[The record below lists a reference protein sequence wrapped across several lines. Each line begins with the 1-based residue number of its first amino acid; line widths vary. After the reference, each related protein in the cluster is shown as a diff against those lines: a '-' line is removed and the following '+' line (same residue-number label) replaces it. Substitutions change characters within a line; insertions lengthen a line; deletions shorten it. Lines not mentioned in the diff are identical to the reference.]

1 MTNNG
6 RSPLRS
12 HTRTLAHDPS
22 VPTLT
27 QTPMPAVTTE
37 MRASVINAR
46 PVSPDLSYSRVA
58 AGTTRTSTRTSTPP
72 DPSGFLPL
80 AAMYNPIPPLAV
92 MYNGNIPPHV
102 AMYNDVPSPAMRNPN
117 SSTNATLVPEPIHSP
132 LLATPRLTSTVD
144 WGLLSDPRP
153 MSSLRPHV
161 TASSHVLPVPRER
174 VNDEIDSDTL
184 LPSDST
190 STVSRAVQNMS
201 IEELVGIA
209 RRHQALAQEALAAA
223 SERGRTIPPDENLI
237 NFRPVSVNPGTPR
250 NSVVSPAVPSGVGP
264 SQQKHKG
271 VDPRNWGAIDYAH
284 NMTERELDAQRAAQ
298 ENFNLIHRTGKTE
311 QHSQPPRFFDPM
323 TIDPEPRT
331 RDPFLKPMT
340 NVPVSGQTLD
350 DKIDELQ
357 NQLDSLKRTRTMTA
371 EVTPSLTKAQK
382 AVKDSIDRYI
392 STPAPKF
399 RPDPSP
405 AARIVP
411 GSFFDRTLRN
421 ASRVDGSP
429 PSSDPSDSSSSD
441 SESSHGSGPGRSHP
455 SRKHRRRSS
464 SKRRR
469 PKKTN
474 KMILKP
480 IPPREYDG
488 RPDAVA
494 FHRFVKE
501 GSNWVEV
508 GRVPAD
514 QRVFYL
520 SYHLKGHA
528 LQFYNSK
535 VENDENSWT
544 LSDFFWGLFNFCFPV
559 NFREKQRTRLTQCVQ
574 GTKSV
579 LSHKAE
585 WEHIYNTIGH
595 EANQEKVVMFWRSL
609 NADIRKEMFRDKL
622 DPESSSWAE
631 VAAGAESAEIIV
643 NVGRD
648 DDNGLGDAKTQ
659 SRPDDPSTE
668 IDLNGKRRNG
678 GRALSVSA
686 TDIEPSRS
694 KLPDKSAGKHLSAKK
709 RAEYLASG
717 LCFNCGTHGHMSR
730 NCPEINNVAS
740 SVSGKPPGLSAHGLR
755 FTIDDDDDGIQD
767 ALLESTKVLETLDSG
782 TD

>member
-58 AGTTRTSTRTSTPP
+58 VGTTRTSTPP
-72 DPSGFLPL
+72 DPSGFPPL

-92 MYNGNIPPHV
+92 MYNDNIPPHV

-117 SSTNATLVPEPIHSP
+117 PSTNATSVPEPIHSP

-144 WGLLSDPRP
+144 WGLLSDPHP

-161 TASSHVLPVPRER
+161 TAPSHVLPVPRER

-201 IEELVGIA
+201 IEELVSIA

-237 NFRPVSVNPGTPR
+237 NFRPASVNPGTPR

-284 NMTERELDAQRAAQ
+284 NMTERELNAQRAAHD
-298 ENFNLIHRTGKTE
+298 NFNLIHRTGKTE
-311 QHSQPPRFFDPM
+311 EHSQPPRFFDPM
-323 TIDPEPRT
+323 PIDPEPRT

-340 NVPVSGQTLD
+340 DVPVSGQTLD

-371 EVTPSLTKAQK
+371 EVKPSLTEAQK

-508 GRVPAD
+508 GCVPAD

-535 VENDENSWT
+535 E
-544 LSDFFWGLFNFCFPV
+544 
-559 NFREKQRTRLTQCVQ
+559 
-574 GTKSV
+574 
-579 LSHKAE
+579 
-585 WEHIYNTIGH
+585 I
-595 EANQEKVVMFWRSL
+595 
-609 NADIRKEMFRDKL
+609 FRDKL

-631 VAAGAESAEIIV
+631 VTAGAESAEIIV

-668 IDLNGKRRNG
+668 IDLNGKCCNG